1 MSIEA
6 DNIIATLAAGMLL
19 LGEDPADKA
28 TAIEVSDKTLQ
39 VFCDSICKKPGPLVN
54 FNPPKCVGLPV
65 IASQEVGDSSIRFAL
80 ESGEYLYIVGE

>member
-28 TAIEVSDKTLQ
+28 TAIEVSDKTLK
-39 VFCDSICKKPGPLVN
+39 VFCDSICQKPGPLVN
-54 FNPPKCVGLPV
+54 FETPKYAGLPV
-65 IASQEVGDSSIRFAL
+65 IASLERGD
-80 ESGEYLYIVGE
+80 

>member
-28 TAIEVSDKTLQ
+28 TAIEVSDKTLK
-39 VFCDSICKKPGPLVN
+39 VFCDSICKKPGPLVGLI
-54 FNPPKCVGLPV
+54 PPKYAGLPV

-80 ESGEYLYIVGE
+80 ESGDYLYIQGE